1 MKRRQTVMRSV
12 MRTRCAWNGYVRQ
25 VALSEGIPDS
35 YRPILMFLHRN
46 PGASQKSVA
55 EFVGV
60 TTSAINQVVKGM
72 LEEGYLRKEIDP
84 SDKRS
89 SKLFLTESGEA
100 VGARLRERLE
110 EADGKITAFLGEE
123 TENLLIE
130 RLDAVSELIRKELG
144 QC

>member
-1 MKRRQTVMRSV
+1 MRAV
-12 MRTRCAWNGYVRQ
+12 MRTRCVWNAYIRQ

-55 EFVGV
+55 EFAGV

-72 LEEGYLRKEIDP
+72 LEEGYLRKEVDP
-84 SDKRS
+84 SDKRN

-100 VGARLRERLE
+100 VGSRLRKKLD
-110 EADGKITAFLGEE
+110 EADDAITAFLGEE
-123 TENLLIE
+123 TEAELIE
-130 RLDAVSELIRKELG
+130 RLDAISELIRKELG

>member
-1 MKRRQTVMRSV
+1 MRSV
-12 MRTRCAWNGYVRQ
+12 MRARCAWNGYVRQ

-35 YRPILMFLHRN
+35 YRPILMFLHRS

-72 LEEGYLRKEIDP
+72 LEEGYLRKEVDP

-100 VGARLRERLE
+100 VGSRLRERLE

-123 TENLLIE
+123 AEGKLIE
-130 RLDAVSELIRKELG
+130 QLDAIAELIRKELG

>member
-1 MKRRQTVMRSV
+1 MRAVMRA
-12 MRTRCAWNGYVRQ
+12 RCAWNGYVRQ

-55 EFVGV
+55 EFAGV
-60 TTSAINQVVKGM
+60 TTSAVNQVVKGM
-72 LEEGYLRKEIDP
+72 SEEGYLRKEVDP
-84 SDKRS
+84 SDKRN

-100 VGARLRERLE
+100 VASRLHEKLE

-130 RLDAVSELIRKELG
+130 RLDAISELIRKELG

>member
-1 MKRRQTVMRSV
+1 MRSV
-12 MRTRCAWNGYVRQ
+12 MRTRCVWNAYVRQ

-46 PGASQKSVA
+46 PGASQKSAA
-55 EFVGV
+55 EFAGV

-72 LEEGYLRKEIDP
+72 AEEGYLRKEVDP
-84 SDKRS
+84 SDKRN

-100 VGARLRERLE
+100 VASRLRDKLE

-123 TENLLIE
+123 TEDLLID
-130 RLDAVSELIRKELG
+130 RLDAVSELIRKELR

>member
-1 MKRRQTVMRSV
+1 MRTV
-12 MRTRCAWNGYVRQ
+12 MRTRCVWNAYVRQ

-55 EFVGV
+55 EFAGV
-60 TTSAINQVVKGM
+60 TTSAVNQVVKGM
-72 LEEGYLRKEIDP
+72 GEEGYLRKEVDP
-84 SDKRS
+84 SDKRN

-100 VGARLRERLE
+100 VASRLRDKLE